1 MLEQFFTYGYVLAR
15 LRGGALGG
23 ILDDVAAHLKK
34 RGHTPRV
41 GQSYLCAAGHFSH
54 WLDLKRI
61 SPNAVGEVTIASFLE
76 GHLPRCKCRG
86 PHGLRCHMRAAL
98 DHVLTVLRAQGVAT
112 PLQRPEPTPLDRI
125 LDAFKTYRQDTCGA
139 SEATSRGN
147 VWYVRRFLVSLYG
160 TGEIDLRRL
169 GPKELIG
176 FVLEQT
182 RKYSPGAAGLVRTA
196 LRSFLRFAQ
205 VAGLCEGTLVAAV
218 PKVAHWRQANL
229 PRGLSDEQ
237 LTALLTSF
245 DLTTATGRRDYAM
258 VSCMAGLGL
267 RAGEVAALLLDDVD
281 WRAGTLR
288 VGRGKERRASV
299 LPLPAPVGRALVDY
313 LRRGRPHTDDRHMF
327 VRHQLPVGQPLSS
340 SAVTAA
346 VRLAF
351 TRARL
356 TVPFKGAHVLRHTA
370 ATRMVRAGA
379 SLKQVADVL
388 RHRSLETTAIYAKVD
403 LATLTEV
410 ALPWPEVDHE

>member
-15 LRGGALGG
+15 LRSGALGG
-23 ILDDVAAHLKK
+23 IVDDLAAHLGK
-34 RGHTPRV
+34 RGHSQRV
-41 GQSYLCAAGHFSH
+41 AQAYLCAAGHFSH
-54 WLDLKRI
+54 WLDIKKI
-61 SPNAVGEVTIASFLE
+61 CPNDVSETTLVSFLD
-76 GHLPRCKCRG
+76 GHLPRCRCRV
-86 PHGLRCHMRAAL
+86 PHGSPCHSRAALAYVLALLRAQGRATPAQPSEPLPL
-98 DHVLTVLRAQGVAT
+98 DHVLA
-112 PLQRPEPTPLDRI
+112 
-125 LDAFKTYRQDTCGA
+125 AFQTYRQDTCGVA
-139 SEATSRGN
+139 EATSRGN
-147 VWYVRRFLVSLYG
+147 VWYVRRFLDSCFG
-160 TGEIDLRRL
+160 NGEVDLRRV

-182 RKYSPGAAGLVRTA
+182 RKCSPGTAALMRTA

-205 VAGLCEGTLVAAV
+205 LAGLCEGSLAAAV
-218 PKVAHWRQANL
+218 PRVAHWRRAHL

-237 LTALLTSF
+237 LAALLASF
-245 DLTTATGRRDYAM
+245 DLNTTTGRRDYAM

-299 LPLPAPVGRALVDY
+299 LPLPTRVGRALVGY
-313 LRRGRPHTDDRHMF
+313 LRHGRPQTDDGHMF
-327 VRHQLPVGQPLSS
+327 VRHQLPWGQALSS
-340 SAVTAA
+340 GAVSAA
-346 VRLAF
+346 VRQAF

-403 LATLTEV
+403 LTTLAEI
-410 ALPWPEVDHE
+410 ALPWPKVRS

>member
-23 ILDDVAAHLKK
+23 ILDDVAAHLGK

-76 GHLPRCKCRG
+76 GHLPRCKCRV

-98 DHVLTVLRAQGVAT
+98 DHVLAVLRARGLARPQ
-112 PLQRPEPTPLDRI
+112 QRPEQTPVDRM
-125 LDAFKTYRQDTCGA
+125 LESFKTYRQNACGVT
-139 SEATSRGN
+139 EATSQGN
-147 VWYVRRFLVSLYG
+147 VLHVRRFLVSLYG
-160 TGEIDLRRL
+160 TGEVDLRRL
-169 GPKELIG
+169 EPKELIG
-176 FVLEQT
+176 FISEQT
-182 RKYSPGAAGLVRTA
+182 GKCSPETAGLVRTA

-205 VAGLCEGTLVAAV
+205 VAGLCEGRLAAAV
-218 PKVAHWRQANL
+218 PKVAHWRQAHL
-229 PRGLSDEQ
+229 PRSLSDEQ
-237 LTALLTSF
+237 LTALLASF

-299 LPLPAPVGRALVDY
+299 LPLPTRVGRALVGY
-313 LRRGRPHTDDRHMF
+313 LRHGRPQTDDGHMF
-327 VRHQLPVGQPLSS
+327 VRHQLPWGQALSS
-340 SAVTAA
+340 GAVSAA
-346 VRLAF
+346 VRQAF

-403 LATLTEV
+403 LTTLAEI
-410 ALPWPEVDHE
+410 ALPWPKVRS